1 MSTLEKKIYA
11 VMKIETK
18 ARKMKLSAQ
27 QDLYQKVDPY
37 FLRTFYSCRGL
48 SENGEVLFSV
58 DIGIKY
64 WRYDELKEGIISP
77 ENPIKFTD
85 KVRAN
90 SLAMC
95 PCSFP
100 RRTVSFPWDGTD
112 EKLPE
117 LCSALLDYITSFQ
130 NGFIREAEEQYGGL
144 DAFYIALEKDYPLMA
159 GLTYVERGLFKD
171 AERCF
176 SDSKMPLAHSLIS
189 FKAYTEEQVKRLK
202 RDGINLFKH
211 DDYYS
216 FKKSEK
222 QIFIEY
228 ARTMQRGC
236 VWTEERLKYGEPL

>member
-1 MSTLEKKIYA
+1 
-11 VMKIETK
+11 
-18 ARKMKLSAQ
+18 
-27 QDLYQKVDPY
+27 
-37 FLRTFYSCRGL
+37 
-48 SENGEVLFSV
+48 
-58 DIGIKY
+58 
-64 WRYDELKEGIISP
+64 
-77 ENPIKFTD
+77 
-85 KVRAN
+85 
-90 SLAMC
+90 
-95 PCSFP
+95 
-100 RRTVSFPWDGTD
+100 
-112 EKLPE
+112 
-117 LCSALLDYITSFQ
+117 
-130 NGFIREAEEQYGGL
+130 
-144 DAFYIALEKDYPLMA
+144 MA